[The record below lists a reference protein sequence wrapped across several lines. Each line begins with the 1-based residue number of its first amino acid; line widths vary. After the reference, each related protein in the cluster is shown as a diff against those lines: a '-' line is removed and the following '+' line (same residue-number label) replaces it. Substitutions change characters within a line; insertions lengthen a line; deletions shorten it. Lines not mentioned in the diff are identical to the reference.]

1 MGCVLKMYM
10 LHKRGIA
17 ADVMTSS
24 TLCAIIWTTQA
35 IISAL
40 FFIEW
45 QISGKFFNYLNEVV
59 LHQRGRYIA
68 DGSRNLKGESSTFS
82 ATEIMLSSEAS
93 VALSAAC
100 FTF

>member
-1 MGCVLKMYM
+1 MCFEMYM

-68 DGSRNLKGESSTFS
+68 DGSKNLKGESSTYTFS